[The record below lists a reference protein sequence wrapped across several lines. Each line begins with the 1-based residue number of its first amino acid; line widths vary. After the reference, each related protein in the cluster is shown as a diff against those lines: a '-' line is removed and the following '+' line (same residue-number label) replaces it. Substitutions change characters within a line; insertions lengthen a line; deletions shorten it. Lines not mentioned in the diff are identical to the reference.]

1 MEELEKK
8 YIKEFL
14 TKIMKDIKEK
24 EIKFNKVKDLE
35 RRLKILDALF
45 GTEVQKGDFVKLYN
59 EVSEVQKDYIEKLK
73 LIHDKYYK
81 DIIEDETNEK

>member
-14 TKIMKDIKEK
+14 TRISEEIKEK
-24 EIKFNKVKDLE
+24 EIKFIMIKDLE

-45 GTEVQKGDFVKLYN
+45 GTKVQKGDFVKLYN
-59 EVSEVQKDYIEKLK
+59 EVSEVQKEYIEKLK